1 MVEDSNID
9 EENKQ
14 PKKES
19 DLVKFLKKRSF
30 IYLACAVVFV
40 VFFVPEM
47 LQPDDLEKIQ
57 IDKCVGDEQITACE
71 IVKSYKGTDNEGS
84 TLLETVIRQVENAYP
99 TERILK
105 HKDTTLVISVIDLL
119 EETQSQP
126 NPSSRE
132 AFTKVF
138 EKLTPSGLSPDDRFY
153 EVSFVFQTHDWT
165 GEYVWW
171 VNIDTN
177 EFFGFNTGAS
187 RMLNIVNDYD

>member
-84 TLLETVIRQVENAYP
+84 NLLETVIRQVENAYP

-105 HKDTTLVISVIDLL
+105 HKDTTLVISAIDLL
-119 EETQSQP
+119 EKAQNQKD
-126 NPSSRE
+126 PSKPE
-132 AFTKVF
+132 AFAKVF
-138 EKLTPSGLSPDDRFY
+138 EKFTSSGLSPDDRFY
-153 EVSFVFQTHDWT
+153 EVSFVFQTHDWD

-177 EFFGFNTGAS
+177 EILGFNSGAN
-187 RMLNIVNDYD
+187 RMLNIVDDYD